1 MIPSMCQ
8 LESIL
13 TGRENR
19 SVVARVWERR
29 YIVIYGRHQGDFN
42 EIQLFLT
49 VLAVFLVF
57 VAIEIVT
64 DVSP

>member
-1 MIPSMCQ
+1 MCQ

-13 TGRENR
+13 TGRKNR
-19 SVVARVWERR
+19 SVVARVWERW
-29 YIVIYGRHQGDFN
+29 YIVIYRRHQGDFN

-64 DVSP
+64 GVSP